1 MRERISVIDLNCYF
15 FEGHVFP
22 DALLICFSDQKF
34 WSRMAT
40 WCSSPGINVI
50 KVFLF
55 ITDGDAKYARAGNA
69 KGGSIIVPLTS
80 FLTGLES
87 AV

>member
-1 MRERISVIDLNCYF
+1 
-15 FEGHVFP
+15 
-22 DALLICFSDQKF
+22 
-34 WSRMAT
+34 MAT

-50 KVFLF
+50 KRFLF

-80 FLTGLES
+80 CLTGLES